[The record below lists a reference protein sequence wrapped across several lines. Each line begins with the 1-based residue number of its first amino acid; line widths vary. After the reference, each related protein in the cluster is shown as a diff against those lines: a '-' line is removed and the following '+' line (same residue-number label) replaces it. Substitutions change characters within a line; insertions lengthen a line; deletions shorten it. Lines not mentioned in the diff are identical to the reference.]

1 MCPCSGVGYRRRN
14 WSTSQNL
21 SLSVYI
27 FLLAT
32 FPFTFRF
39 HFVINFFSYILIVD
53 QSCFVLCL
61 KKVEIYRKLAERC
74 PLLVPVGIPDVIS
87 HYYIRSTTERSLQ
100 SHYVVRFTVLQGR
113 TFLYTNLLLKF
124 PSFLPGP
131 GEVAAHPGE
140 HPRDS
145 GHQQDPSTV
154 ILLPWWPST
163 DDEICWMKTLVRD
176 SLWTRKALEDCTGDP
191 PH

>member
-87 HYYIRSTTERSLQ
+87 HYYILWWWILQ
-100 SHYVVRFTVLQGR
+100 T
-113 TFLYTNLLLKF
+113 LYFSCFIK
-124 PSFLPGP
+124 S
-131 GEVAAHPGE
+131 
-140 HPRDS
+140 
-145 GHQQDPSTV
+145 DPSWFHSLAFGEFQFRV
-154 ILLPWWPST
+154 YSLHCLWPQIEYQLGYVLAS
-163 DDEICWMKTLVRD
+163 
-176 SLWTRKALEDCTGDP
+176 
-191 PH
+191 